1 MSDLSNIPTE
11 ELKEQLNTVLGEIE
25 YNTLLS
31 EYNRVAPY
39 LVELLK
45 RGYVS
50 TARFSNVNFGR
61 ASEDGGDGLLDYKL
75 PTYVTY
81 QTPFSNEVDY
91 LDLEI
96 GASGGNVDSTD
107 PRNQLQS
114 AKCYPDGKCEGGGFL
129 NWDGDRVPSD
139 WVVLKNGKLPLS
151 YLLSNQTAKPHYA
164 FSTFDQLY
172 VLAKDVELANSQLEE
187 DDPSLKFKLKVL
199 SDEEVAKL
207 FSIPKDEAKYY
218 FVLGLRHPQSPDAII
233 LSKPEFDKITR
244 LGEGLFASL
253 RYDRPHLKSIDTLEP
268 VDFQFRDFIG
278 TIKNGEPSNT
288 WYYLQDG
295 VDVKRINRGE
305 FDKKYSKLAQ
315 DSSEV
320 KPSEPKQEDEPKSKS
335 NALWWIVGGVAVSSA
350 VYFAHSRRK

>member
-1 MSDLSNIPTE
+1 MKDLSIIPTK
-11 ELKEQLNTVLGEIE
+11 ELKQQLNTVLGEIE
-25 YNTLLS
+25 YDTLLS

-61 ASEDGGDGLLDYKL
+61 AAEDSGNGLLEYKL

-91 LDLEI
+91 LDLDI
-96 GASGGNVDSTD
+96 GHFGGNVDRED
-107 PRNQLQS
+107 PLNLLQS

-129 NWDGDRVPSD
+129 NWDGDRVKSD
-139 WVVLKNGKLPLS
+139 WVVLEDGKLPLS
-151 YLLSNQTAKPHYA
+151 FLLSNQTAKPHYA

-172 VLAKDVELANSQLEE
+172 GLAKDVGMANSALEA
-187 DDPSLKFKLKVL
+187 DDPTLKFKLKVL
-199 SDEEVAKL
+199 SDEEVANL

-218 FVLGLRHPQSPDAII
+218 FVLGLRHPSSPNTIV
-233 LSKPEFDKITR
+233 LSKSEFDTITS
-244 LGEGLFASL
+244 LEDGLFRSL
-253 RYDRPHLKSIDTLEP
+253 RYDRPELEKMNALKP
-268 VDFQFRDFIG
+268 VDSQFGDFIG
-278 TIKNGEPSNT
+278 VIKDSEPPST

-295 VDVKRINRGE
+295 VNVKSINKSE
-305 FDKKYSKLAQ
+305 FDKKYSKLVQ
-315 DSSEV
+315 E
-320 KPSEPKQEDEPKSKS
+320 KPSEPKQEDEPKS

-350 VYFAHSRRK
+350 VYFAHSRRKSSY